1 MIDRRGVAGSVL
13 HLGEPVAVVPGVL
26 GDIRVARV
34 ELPIGVG
41 INEPVRAVPLGIV
54 EIAVGAVGEEPIVGA
69 GGVSATIGGNA
80 VAVGLPIIPF
90 QITNKL
96 GTVEARGC

>member
-1 MIDRRGVAGSVL
+1 MR
-13 HLGEPVAVVPGVL
+13 HLRQPVPVVPGVL
-26 GDIRVARV
+26 GDVGVTRV
-34 ELPIGVG
+34 ELAVLIGVD
-41 INEPVRAVPLGIV
+41 EAVRAVPLGIV
-54 EIAVGAVGEEPIVGA
+54 EVTVGAVGEKLVVRA
-69 GGVSATIGGNA
+69 GGVGAAVGGNA